1 MTDASTKVRRRA
13 ARLSVFSNTGLVV
26 VKVAAGLTSGSIS
39 VLAEGIQSTVDI
51 FASLMIYVSLG
62 VAGRPP
68 DRRHPYGH
76 GKVESLTSAVQM
88 LLILGS
94 TAFILFQAYRRLLS
108 PRMPD
113 VDWGIGA
120 MGVALVVDLA
130 VSSYLQRVARQTGSL
145 ALEAEAQHL
154 RSDMYACAGVLLG
167 LVAVRLTGWA
177 PLDPIIAALLA
188 LVVIITAIRLMGVSL
203 RPLLDQ
209 SLPAEEEAQ
218 IRRALDT
225 DDRVMGYH
233 KLRTR
238 QAGSQRHV
246 DVHVMLEDSLRLSEG
261 HAIGE
266 EIEQAIRQTL
276 PNLDVVVHVE
286 PYAEEIS
293 HQAMQHGIL
302 DPNEKAHRSPDGSRR
317 EQPGQMKTV
326 SDPPKFDR
334 RDCGKKHRGEE
345 G

>member
-1 MTDASTKVRRRA
+1 MNSSIKLRRRA
-13 ARLSVFSNTGLVV
+13 ARFSVISNTGLVI
-26 VKVAAGLTSGSIS
+26 VKIAAGLVTGSIA

-51 FASLMIYVSLG
+51 LASLMIYATLG
-62 VAGRPP
+62 VASRPP
-68 DRRHPYGH
+68 DRGHPYGH
-76 GKVESLTSAVQM
+76 GKFENLTSAAQM

-94 TAFILFQAYRRLLS
+94 TAFILYQAYRRLLQ

-113 VDWGIGA
+113 VDWGIAA
-120 MGVALVVDLA
+120 MGLALAVDLA
-130 VSSYLQRVARQTGSL
+130 VSTHLQRVARQTDPL

-154 RSDMYACAGVLLG
+154 RADMYACAGVILG

-177 PLDPIIAALLA
+177 PLDPLIAAGLA
-188 LVVIITAIRLMGVSL
+188 VVVIVTAIRLMRASL

-209 SLPAEEEAQ
+209 SLPAEEVAR
-218 IRRALDT
+218 IRGTLDA

-238 QAGSQRHV
+238 QAGAQRHV
-246 DVHVMLEDSLRLSEG
+246 DVHIMLEDSLPLSEA

-266 EIEQAIRQTL
+266 EIERAIRKTL

-293 HQAMQHGIL
+293 HQATQHGIPH
-302 DPNEKAHRSPDGSRR
+302 PNEKRR
-317 EQPGQMKTV
+317 QPRDT
-326 SDPPKFDR
+326 PPSQ
-334 RDCGKKHRGEE
+334 CP
-345 G
+345 